1 MRSTLNPP
9 TFRLGVSDLVLG
21 GGLPPPTSSALN
33 PVPAEW
39 PENAQKRL
47 CLSRTTP
54 RSRPENAQNA
64 NPKGGGPLG
73 LPPKSEWAFSPT
85 GRGKRQS
92 GDLACSGGVIR
103 GRCLALLGPIEPFS
117 STGKG
122 KSESQPPHDC
132 LFLDRQGEKGI
143 ASACHNPMIAVSSTG
158 RGKRNRKRMPIF
170 P

>member
-1 MRSTLNPP
+1 MTKSADPRS
-9 TFRLGVSDLVLG
+9 GVSEHPLG
-21 GGLPPPTSSALN
+21 GGLPPPTPSALN

-39 PENAQKRL
+39 PG
-47 CLSRTTP
+47 
-54 RSRPENAQNA
+54 NAQNA
-64 NPKGGGPLG
+64 SACRGKRLDRGLKTLKTRTRWGGGLLG
-73 LPPKSEWAFSPT
+73 DPPKSEWAFSPT
-85 GRGKRQS
+85 GTGKRQS

-117 STGKG
+117 STGRG

-158 RGKRNRKRMPIF
+158 RGKRNRKRMPMF